1 MLMNRNGE
9 VLEAEPLRDGMDLSG
24 RNLRCANFRN
34 MILDGL
40 DLSGAELKEADFYC
54 SNLYWLNLFNSDCR
68 GVSFYRATLEGVNF
82 KSACLRRVDF
92 SEARILPDRL
102 GRASS
107 FAHADL
113 TDATLVGAILAGT
126 EYDSKTIF
134 PSGFEPETHGM
145 VLVEVKDDWL
155 LLPACKDD

>member
-1 MLMNRNGE
+1 MLTNRNGE

-24 RNLRCANFRN
+24 RNLGRANFRN
-34 MILDGL
+34 TVLDGL
-40 DLSGAELKEADFYC
+40 DLSGADLREADFFR
-54 SNLYWLNLFNSDCR
+54 SDLYWLNLFNSDCR
-68 GVSFYRATLEGVNF
+68 GASFFGATLEGVNF

-92 SEARILPDRL
+92 SEARLLPDRL

-113 TDATLVGAILAGT
+113 TAATLAGAVLTGT

-134 PSGFEPETHGM
+134 PSGFEPETHGL

-155 LLPACKDD
+155 VLPACKDD